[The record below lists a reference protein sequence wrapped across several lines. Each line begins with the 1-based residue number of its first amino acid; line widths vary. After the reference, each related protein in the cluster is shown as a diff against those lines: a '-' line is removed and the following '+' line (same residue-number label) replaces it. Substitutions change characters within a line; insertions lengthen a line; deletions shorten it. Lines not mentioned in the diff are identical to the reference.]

1 MLTFSEKII
10 LCACIFCTFLK
21 FYMTAGQ
28 DGRDRSHLWKC
39 QIAKLINTECNTC
52 MVEANR
58 FLCCVLLVLSR
69 DISNENP
76 NTEVGLRHNRL
87 VTTKTSTTSTVGG
100 NRGFLE

>member
-39 QIAKLINTECNTC
+39 QTHITECNTC

-58 FLCCVLLVLSR
+58 FPCCVLLVLSW

-76 NTEVGLRHNRL
+76 NTEVEKGSQL
-87 VTTKTSTTSTVGG
+87 G
-100 NRGFLE
+100 